1 MLAAAEVAMMQTAE
15 DDAERARIRA
25 QLYAPPPGYTPT
37 AAGPAV
43 GAPAVSVVLAQVA
56 AEDAEIAAM
65 RQRGR

>member
-1 MLAAAEVAMMQTAE
+1 MLAAAEVAIMQTAD

-25 QLYAPPPGYTPT
+25 QLYAPPPGRQ
-37 AAGPAV
+37 PAV
-43 GAPAVSVVLAQVA
+43 PGPVLGVPSASAVLAQVA

>member
-25 QLYAPPPGYTPT
+25 PLYAPPPRRQP
-37 AAGPAV
+37 AAPGPPRGVPSAS
-43 GAPAVSVVLAQVA
+43 AVLAQVA